1 MEDLLIKYYEGSL
14 STEDSK
20 RVEAWI
26 RSSKENAEIARFVLQ
41 ATLAIDSEVVMK
53 CVNTDKALE
62 RVNRQIIKKKAI
74 SCLVWME
81 RAAAV
86 LFIPLLIASS
96 LLWKKDTFKEVRMI
110 VVKTNPGMTTD
121 LSLPDG
127 TKVSLNSG
135 SILTYPEIFSGNER
149 KVMLS
154 GEAFFDVARDEEK
167 KFIVETLHATKVEVL
182 GTAFNLEAFS
192 NAWKDNKLVF
202 QNTIFDEA
210 MRMLE
215 KRFNVDVVV
224 TSDKYKKDAFTGSF
238 TDQRLD
244 RILEIFKLSSG
255 IHWRYDSSANL
266 TDKKSKIIIY

>member
-182 GTAFNLEAFS
+182 GTAFNLGLTKLFLPNILVLGLKHPQGCQCHRKFS
-192 NAWKDNKLVF
+192 F
-202 QNTIFDEA
+202 
-210 MRMLE
+210 
-215 KRFNVDVVV
+215 
-224 TSDKYKKDAFTGSF
+224 
-238 TDQRLD
+238 
-244 RILEIFKLSSG
+244 
-255 IHWRYDSSANL
+255 
-266 TDKKSKIIIY
+266 